1 MNSRG
6 KAPAA
11 RAAAPAELRQLYQT
25 LLQRSEEE
33 RGRVAHQLHN
43 EVGQSLTAIK
53 MALKGAQRQV
63 NAGQATVGER
73 LQLAESLLDETIQ
86 TVRRIAADLRPG
98 LLDHFGLGAAVEWQM
113 QQFSTKTG
121 RPHQLQISLDES
133 QVTPTMATVAFR
145 ILQEALTPLSRQ
157 PTSSLV
163 IVNLVMAD
171 EALCLTVQ
179 AATPQAANDAA
190 RWLTPDVLAMHE
202 RAQAI
207 GGRVAVVETTEAD
220 SAVMVWLPWLQS
232 TEDKA

>member
-1 MNSRG
+1 MNSRE

-11 RAAAPAELRQLYQT
+11 RAASSAELRQLYQI
-25 LLQRSEEE
+25 LLQHSEEE
-33 RGRVAHQLHN
+33 RTRVAQQLHN

-63 NAGQATVGER
+63 NAGQATAGER

-98 LLDHFGLGAAVEWQM
+98 VLDHFGLGAAVEWQM
-113 QQFSTKTG
+113 QQFSTKTD
-121 RPHQLQISLDES
+121 RPHQLQINLDES

-145 ILQEALTPLSRQ
+145 ILQEALATLSRQ
-157 PTSSLV
+157 PANSLV
-163 IVNLVMAD
+163 TVNLDMAD
-171 EALCLTVQ
+171 ETLCLTVQ
-179 AATPQAANDAA
+179 AAAPQAANNTAL
-190 RWLTPDVLAMHE
+190 WLTPDVLAMHE

-220 SAVMVWLPWLQS
+220 SAVMVWLPRLQP